1 MCICVVGVWKERKQ
15 KKKKKKICDDDG
27 GIVMLWHK
35 MRLQEKLIYIC

>member
-1 MCICVVGVWKERKQ
+1 MCFCVVGVWKERKQ